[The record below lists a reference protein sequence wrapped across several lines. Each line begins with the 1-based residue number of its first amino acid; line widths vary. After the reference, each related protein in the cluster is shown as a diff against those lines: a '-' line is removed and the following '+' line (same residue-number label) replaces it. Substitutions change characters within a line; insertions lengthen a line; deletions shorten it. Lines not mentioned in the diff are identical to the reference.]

1 MKVEALVFDMDGLL
15 LDSERVV
22 QRSWN
27 YAGEKLG
34 YGRIGEHIYHTL
46 GFNVVRREAYFKS
59 VYGEDFPM
67 DKFNEL
73 TREKYYGI
81 CDKEGIGVKEGAREL
96 LIYAK
101 EHGYKVG
108 LATSSREIHAKAS
121 LEKVG
126 LWKYFDGGVFG
137 DSVKHAKP
145 DPEIYLKAC
154 EAIGTEPVHSIALED
169 APAGIRSAS
178 SAGMIPVMIPD
189 LAQPDEEVRGLCRY
203 VYPTL
208 LDVIKMLDREN
219 AEAGRQ
225 ETGYQHRKVLRQE
238 RSGTEGSLPDC
249 MECLGQIHCR
259 HAASENKGLRLP
271 VLLPGC
277 TFHTWHGSL

>member
-1 MKVEALVFDMDGLL
+1 MKIEALVFDMDGLL

-27 YAGEKLG
+27 YAGEQLG

-46 GFNVVRREAYFKS
+46 GFNVVRREQYFKS

-67 DKFNEL
+67 DRFNQL

-81 CDKEGIGVKEGAREL
+81 CEKEGIGVKEGAREL
-96 LIYAK
+96 LVCAK
-101 EHGYKVG
+101 QKGYKIA

-126 LWKYFDGGVFG
+126 LWQYFDGGVFG
-137 DSVKHAKP
+137 DSVIHAKP

-154 EAIGTEPVHSIALED
+154 EQIGADPGQSIALED

-178 SAGMIPVMIPD
+178 AAGMIPIMIPD
-189 LAQPDEEVRGLCRY
+189 LAQPDEEVRQLCY
-203 VYPTL
+203 CVCPTL
-208 LDVIKMLDREN
+208 LDVIGML
-219 AEAGRQ
+219 G
-225 ETGYQHRKVLRQE
+225 
-238 RSGTEGSLPDC
+238 
-249 MECLGQIHCR
+249 
-259 HAASENKGLRLP
+259 
-271 VLLPGC
+271 
-277 TFHTWHGSL
+277 

>member
-46 GFNVVRREAYFKS
+46 GFNVIRREQYFKS

-81 CDKEGIGVKEGAREL
+81 CDEEGIGVKEGAREL

-137 DSVKHAKP
+137 GSVKHAKP
-145 DPEIYLKAC
+145 DPEIYRTAC
-154 EAIGTEPVHSIALED
+154 DRLNVRPDDCLVLED
-169 APAGIRSAS
+169 SRNGLLSAYRAGCR
-178 SAGMIPVMIPD
+178 PVMIPD

-203 VYPTL
+203 VYTTL

-219 AEAGRQ
+219 AEAGR
-225 ETGYQHRKVLRQE
+225 
-238 RSGTEGSLPDC
+238 
-249 MECLGQIHCR
+249 
-259 HAASENKGLRLP
+259 
-271 VLLPGC
+271 
-277 TFHTWHGSL
+277 

>member
-1 MKVEALVFDMDGLL
+1 MIRNVLCRDPGI
-15 LDSERVV
+15 
-22 QRSWN
+22 
-27 YAGEKLG
+27 YAGERLG

-46 GFNVVRREAYFKS
+46 GFNVVRREQYFKS

-81 CDKEGIGVKEGAREL
+81 CDEEGIGVKEGAGEL

-154 EAIGTEPVHSIALED
+154 EAIGAEPIHSIALED

-178 SAGMIPVMIPD
+178 AAGMIPVMIPD
-189 LAQPDEEVRGLCRY
+189 LAQPDEEERGLCRY

-208 LDVIKMLDREN
+208 LDVIKLLDREN
-219 AEAGRQ
+219 VEAGR
-225 ETGYQHRKVLRQE
+225 
-238 RSGTEGSLPDC
+238 
-249 MECLGQIHCR
+249 
-259 HAASENKGLRLP
+259 
-271 VLLPGC
+271 
-277 TFHTWHGSL
+277 

>member
-34 YGRIGEHIYHTL
+34 YRRIGEHIYHTL

-101 EHGYKVG
+101 
-108 LATSSREIHAKAS
+108 AS

-145 DPEIYLKAC
+145 NPEIYLKAC

-178 SAGMIPVMIPD
+178 AAGMIPVMIPD

-219 AEAGRQ
+219 AEAGR
-225 ETGYQHRKVLRQE
+225 
-238 RSGTEGSLPDC
+238 
-249 MECLGQIHCR
+249 
-259 HAASENKGLRLP
+259 
-271 VLLPGC
+271 
-277 TFHTWHGSL
+277 

>member
-22 QRSWN
+22 QKSWN

-108 LATSSREIHAKAS
+108 LATSSR
-121 LEKVG
+121 
-126 LWKYFDGGVFG
+126 
-137 DSVKHAKP
+137 
-145 DPEIYLKAC
+145 DPRK
-154 EAIGTEPVHSIALED
+154 
-169 APAGIRSAS
+169 GIS
-178 SAGMIPVMIPD
+178 
-189 LAQPDEEVRGLCRY
+189 
-203 VYPTL
+203 
-208 LDVIKMLDREN
+208 
-219 AEAGRQ
+219 
-225 ETGYQHRKVLRQE
+225 
-238 RSGTEGSLPDC
+238 
-249 MECLGQIHCR
+249 
-259 HAASENKGLRLP
+259 
-271 VLLPGC
+271 
-277 TFHTWHGSL
+277 

>member
-1 MKVEALVFDMDGLL
+1 MIWTDCSI
-15 LDSERVV
+15 DSERVV

-126 LWKYFDGGVFG
+126 LRKYFEGGVFG
-137 DSVKHAKP
+137 DRETCKAGSGNLHQSVR
-145 DPEIYLKAC
+145 
-154 EAIGTEPVHSIALED
+154 AIGTEPVHSIALED

-178 SAGMIPVMIPD
+178 ATGMIPVMIPD

-219 AEAGRQ
+219 AEAGR
-225 ETGYQHRKVLRQE
+225 
-238 RSGTEGSLPDC
+238 
-249 MECLGQIHCR
+249 
-259 HAASENKGLRLP
+259 
-271 VLLPGC
+271 
-277 TFHTWHGSL
+277 

>member
-145 DPEIYLKAC
+145 DPEIYLK
-154 EAIGTEPVHSIALED
+154 TF
-169 APAGIRSAS
+169 
-178 SAGMIPVMIPD
+178 
-189 LAQPDEEVRGLCRY
+189 Q
-203 VYPTL
+203 
-208 LDVIKMLDREN
+208 
-219 AEAGRQ
+219 
-225 ETGYQHRKVLRQE
+225 VLQ
-238 RSGTEGSLPDC
+238 
-249 MECLGQIHCR
+249 
-259 HAASENKGLRLP
+259 
-271 VLLPGC
+271 
-277 TFHTWHGSL
+277 